1 MYSGGL
7 KQILTSKILS
17 KTIVENNKN
26 ILNEKMWNLNTKMQQ
41 IIEIKKNLTQ
51 WFIFTAFN
59 FFSSV
64 YLF

>member
-26 ILNEKMWNLNTKMQQ
+26 ILNEKM
-41 IIEIKKNLTQ
+41 
-51 WFIFTAFN
+51 
-59 FFSSV
+59 
-64 YLF
+64 